1 MRPDI
6 PPLLDPLETTMDT
19 ILSPARRR
27 VLRAVGAAGA
37 YGTLGGLGSLTLAGC
52 SERPAAAPGLLQFSG
67 QTMGTTYVV
76 KLAGAALSAP
86 RLEALQASVHDAL
99 EGINRSLSLHRADSE
114 LMRFNRHASA
124 MPFVL
129 SKDFLAVLAAAQQV
143 SELSGGAFDVSVA
156 PLTQAWG
163 FGPDKRRIVPA
174 AEQIEAGRAAV
185 GWRGLQL
192 DAAQRTATKAHAGLQ
207 ADLGGIAKGHGVDL
221 AALALEAGGMEHY
234 MVEVG
239 GEVRTRGHNA
249 QGRAWQIGIEQ
260 PDAMPQRARSVVP
273 LSGRSLATSGDYRFY
288 FEQGGRRY
296 SHEIDPRTAEPIS
309 HGLASVSVVADN
321 CMLADALATALIVM
335 GPERGLAL
343 AQQLALPAL
352 FIVREAQ
359 GDLRDVATTAY
370 TALTAGAAA

>member
-1 MRPDI
+1 
-6 PPLLDPLETTMDT
+6 MDT

-27 VLRAVGAAGA
+27 VLRAVGAAGT
-37 YGTLGGLGSLTLAGC
+37 YGMLGGLGTLALAGC
-52 SERPAAAPGLLQFSG
+52 GERPAGAMAAGAGLLQFGG

-76 KLAGAALSAP
+76 KLAGAALPAT

-99 EGINRSLSLHRADSE
+99 EGINRGLSLHRADSE

-124 MPFVL
+124 TPFA
-129 SKDFLAVLAAAQQV
+129 SSRDFLAVLTAAQQV
-143 SELSGGAFDVSVA
+143 SELSAGAFDVSVA

-163 FGPDKRRIVPA
+163 FGTERRSVVPA
-174 AEQIEAGRAAV
+174 AAQIEAGRAAV

-192 DAAQRTATKAHAGLQ
+192 DAAQRTVTKAHAGLQ

-221 AALALEAGGMEHY
+221 AALALEAGGVEHY

-249 QGRAWQIGIEQ
+249 QGRAWQIGIEE
-260 PDAMPQRARSVVP
+260 PDAVPQRARSVVP

-296 SHEIDPRTAEPIS
+296 SHEIDPRTAEPVS
-309 HGLASVSVVADN
+309 HGLASVSVVADS

-335 GPERGLAL
+335 GPERGPAL

-352 FIVREAQ
+352 FIVRDAQ
-359 GDLRDVATTAY
+359 GGLRDIATAAYVA
-370 TALTAGAAA
+370 LGHGEAA

>member
-1 MRPDI
+1 
-6 PPLLDPLETTMDT
+6 MDT

-27 VLRAVGAAGA
+27 VLRAAGAAGA
-37 YGTLGGLGSLTLAGC
+37 CGTLGGLGALTLAGC
-52 SERPAAAPGLLQFSG
+52 SERPAGAASATPGLLQFSG
-67 QTMGTTYVV
+67 QTMGTSYVV
-76 KLAGAALSAP
+76 KLAAAALSAT
-86 RLEALQASVHDAL
+86 RLEALQAGVHDAL
-99 EGINRSLSLHRADSE
+99 EGINRGLSLHRADSE

-124 MPFVL
+124 MPFAL

-143 SELSGGAFDVSVA
+143 SELSAGAFDVSVA

-163 FGPDKRRIVPA
+163 FGPEHRSVVPA
-174 AEQIEAGRAAV
+174 AAQIEAGRAAV

-192 DAAQRTATKAHAGLQ
+192 DAARGTVTKTHAGLQ

-221 AALALEAGGMEHY
+221 AALALEAGGVEHY

-239 GEVRTRGHNA
+239 GEVRTRGHNP
-249 QGRAWQIGIEQ
+249 QGRAWQIGIEE

-288 FEQGGRRY
+288 FEQDGRRY

-309 HGLASVSVVADN
+309 HGLASVSVVADS

-335 GPERGLAL
+335 GPERGFAL

-352 FIVREAQ
+352 FIVREPQ
-359 GDLRDVATTAY
+359 GGLRDQATPAY
-370 TALTAGAAA
+370 AALTRGAAA